1 MRIYVASYYDT
12 KERIKPFVAKLK
24 DIGHVITS
32 SWTEEPH
39 ETDEDVGLT
48 DGLRKYYAW
57 RDLEEVEDAELLLL
71 DTFDVNPRGGR
82 EFEAG
87 YAFGLGLEVWLIGP
101 ERSIFHKYLRVRFE
115 SWPEAIRALAQ
126 DKKVQRAACGNL
138 KLGGGR

>member
-1 MRIYVASYYDT
+1 VRIYVASYYDT
-12 KERIKPFVAKLK
+12 KERIKPFVTQLK

-32 SWTEEPH
+32 TWTEEPH
-39 ETDEDVGLT
+39 ETDSDAALT

-57 RDLEEVEDAELLLL
+57 RDLEEIDDAELLLL

-87 YAFGLGLEVWLIGP
+87 YALALGLEVWLVGP

-115 SWPEAIRALAQ
+115 TWPEAIRALSQ
-126 DKKVQRAACGNL
+126 DKRARSTKCGSQR
-138 KLGGGR
+138 LGGGR